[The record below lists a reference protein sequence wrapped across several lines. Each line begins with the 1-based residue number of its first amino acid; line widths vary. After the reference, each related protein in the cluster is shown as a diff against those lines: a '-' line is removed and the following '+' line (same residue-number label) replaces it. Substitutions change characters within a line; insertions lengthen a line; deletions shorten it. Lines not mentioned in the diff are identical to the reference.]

1 MSSFPHNSSSGDHF
15 NTPAHPTSKL
25 PSLPSENNPEM
36 PRLPDSQSKDGLI
49 RMLLQN
55 ATPTPPPTSSASM
68 GPPPTNLPPIPRWPP
83 SPMIPVVSSPGSV
96 SLAPPISSP
105 KVVPTTTSTT
115 TTTNAPSTSVQLL
128 PPSALNLITVDVTT
142 EDQNPAFIH
151 QISEFVSFSNFEA
164 FLTIFI
170 TCINFHIC

>member
-1 MSSFPHNSSSGDHF
+1 
-15 NTPAHPTSKL
+15 
-25 PSLPSENNPEM
+25 
-36 PRLPDSQSKDGLI
+36 
-49 RMLLQN
+49 
-55 ATPTPPPTSSASM
+55 
-68 GPPPTNLPPIPRWPP
+68 
-83 SPMIPVVSSPGSV
+83 
-96 SLAPPISSP
+96 LAPPISSP